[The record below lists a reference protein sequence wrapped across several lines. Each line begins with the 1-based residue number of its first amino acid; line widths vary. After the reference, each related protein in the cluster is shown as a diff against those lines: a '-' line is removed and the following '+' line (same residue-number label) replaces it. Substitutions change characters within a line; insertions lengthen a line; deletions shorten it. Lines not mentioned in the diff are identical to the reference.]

1 VNSNVEKLY
10 RDSQSLQITSFGAAT
25 DVGRS
30 CFLIESDGRKILL
43 DAGLQLNPKRTKL
56 PSKGPIG
63 IDEIADQ
70 LTAVVLS
77 HAHLDHSGY
86 IPALFEQGF
95 NGTIFTTK
103 PTIPLTKILWKD
115 HLKIEGEMHYSKES
129 FFNASSSFKGF
140 NYESQVKAADG
151 VTLEFLDAGHIL
163 GSSSVLIDFD
173 GTLIYYSGDINDQVT
188 PFHEPAKTPN
198 EPVDVLLVEST
209 NGGRSLPKRRKAS
222 KHLIQ
227 AITDSYKDNKK
238 ALIPSFALGR
248 SQEVL
253 MYLIKNY
260 GSQLYSHKLYTDGM
274 INQMNGVYEKYFTR
288 SWVSEYALD
297 YLSDVGLDNPFEF
310 DGLHKISKEH
320 INSNLNEYRK
330 DLIQSRKPKIILTTS
345 GMLEGG
351 PILSYLAD
359 QNNSGNLLAVVGYQ
373 VEGTI
378 GHDIINGEKLIEV
391 ETPWGKTQKISIN
404 NKIERIGFSGHASQE
419 GLKKFVL
426 DSQPK
431 KVFTIHG
438 NLENQ
443 TSFSNILK
451 EEGINVG
458 QFALDESVRIRN

>member
-1 VNSNVEKLY
+1 MSNDFTDK
-10 RDSQSLQITSFGAAT
+10 DSQRLQIRSFGAAT

-86 IPALFEQGF
+86 IPALFE
-95 NGTIFTTK
+95 NGYEGPIYATK
-103 PTIPLTKILWKD
+103 PTIPLTKVLWKD
-115 HLKIEGEMHYSKES
+115 HLKIEGQIHYSKNS
-129 FFNASSSFKGF
+129 FLEASKSFKGC
-140 NYESQVKAADG
+140 NYESDNRIADG
-151 VTLEFLDAGHIL
+151 VHLEFLDAGHIL
-163 GSSSVLIDFD
+163 GSASILIDFD

-209 NGGRSLPKRRKAS
+209 NGSRSLPKRRKAARQ
-222 KHLIQ
+222 LIH
-227 AITDSYKDNKK
+227 AIDESRNANKK

-248 SQEVL
+248 AQEVL
-253 MYLIKNY
+253 MYLIKHY
-260 GSQLYSHKLYTDGM
+260 GTELYSHKLFVDGM
-274 INQMNGVYEKYFTR
+274 INQMNEIYAKYFTR
-288 SWVSEYALD
+288 SWVSDYALD
-297 YLSDVGLDNPFEF
+297 YLSDRGLDSPFEF
-310 DGLHKISKEH
+310 DGYKRVSKEF
-320 INSNLNEYRK
+320 INSNLNSYRT
-330 DLIQSRKPKIILTTS
+330 DIIQSRKPSIVLTTS

-359 QNNSGNLLAVVGYQ
+359 QNSAGNLLAFVGYQ

-378 GHDIINGEKLIEV
+378 GYDILNGETQIEY
-391 ETPWGKTQKISIN
+391 ETPWHTNQKLFIN
-404 NKIERIGFSGHASQE
+404 NKIERIGFSGHASQN
-419 GLKKFVL
+419 GLKDFVIN
-426 DSQPK
+426 SQPD

-438 NLENQ
+438 DLQNQKIFSSLLQDEHIDVNHFGLEEPC
-443 TSFSNILK
+443 I
-451 EEGINVG
+451 
-458 QFALDESVRIRN
+458 IRN